1 MLKTIFEHFGF
12 IGSLA
17 LSLLLFVFF
26 ILWMSGIAGI
36 TQPLD
41 GGKPRYK
48 HWMVWVSILFP
59 PFPIIWIVHNLTHH
73 NRLMKRN

>member
-17 LSLLLFVFF
+17 LSLLLFVLF

-48 HWMVWVSILFP
+48 QWMVWVSILFP
-59 PFPIIWIVHNLTHH
+59 PFPIIWIVHNLTNH
-73 NRLMKRN
+73 NRLMKKN